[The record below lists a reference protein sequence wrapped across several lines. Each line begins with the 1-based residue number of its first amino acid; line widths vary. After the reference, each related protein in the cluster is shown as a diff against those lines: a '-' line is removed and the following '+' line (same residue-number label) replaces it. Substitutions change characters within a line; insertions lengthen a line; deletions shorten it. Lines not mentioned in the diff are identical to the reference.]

1 MSVTET
7 TTKPGNGPKGNGP
20 HLETLLPEGWPKPK
34 GYANGM
40 AGEGRIVLTGG
51 QIGWTAEG
59 VFSADFI
66 EQVRQTLENVVK
78 VVEAAGG
85 RAEHIGRLTWYVT
98 DMECYRASL
107 KDLGPAYRSVL
118 GRHFP
123 SMAVVQ
129 VVSLVEREAMV
140 EIEGTAIIPTAQG

>member
-1 MSVTET
+1 MSVTEIST
-7 TTKPGNGPKGNGP
+7 NKGTNASSG
-20 HLETLLPEGWPKPK
+20 LETLLPEGWPKPR

-40 AGEGRIVLTGG
+40 AGEGRVVLTGG
-51 QIGWTAEG
+51 QVGWTPEG
-59 VFSADFI
+59 VFSPDFI

-98 DMECYRASL
+98 DMEAYRNSL

-129 VVSLVEREAMV
+129 VLSLVEPEAMV
-140 EIEGTAIIPTAQG
+140 EIEGTAIIPKG

>member
-1 MSVTET
+1 MSVSDISTRQEA
-7 TTKPGNGPKGNGP
+7 GSASG
-20 HLETLLPEGWPKPK
+20 LETLLPEGWPKPK

-40 AGEGRIVLTGG
+40 AGEGRVVLTGG
-51 QIGWTAEG
+51 QVGWTPEG
-59 VFSADFI
+59 VFSPDFV

-85 RAEHIGRLTWYVT
+85 RADHIGRLTWYVT
-98 DMECYRASL
+98 DMEKYRSSL
-107 KDLGPAYRSVL
+107 RDLGPAYRSVL

-129 VVSLVEREAMV
+129 VLSLVEPEAMV
-140 EIEGTAIIPTAQG
+140 EIEGTAIIPKR